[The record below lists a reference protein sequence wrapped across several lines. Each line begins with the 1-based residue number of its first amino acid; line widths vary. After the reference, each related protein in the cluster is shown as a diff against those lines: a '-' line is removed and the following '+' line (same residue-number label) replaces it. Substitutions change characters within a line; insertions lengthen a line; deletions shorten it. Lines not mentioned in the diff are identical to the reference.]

1 MSDPVK
7 SFGLRQFE
15 FQTGAISLIALS
27 AWFVGANAFAE
38 TGLEMPAK
46 RIASK
51 QAGAPQEKKIDPV
64 PYYKR
69 GLAYITDKKYDEAAE
84 ELKQALDCNPRYYQ
98 AWVKLALVY
107 QLNGQ
112 TEKAIE
118 EYKKILEFRP
128 DMADAHVNLGIL
140 LREKR
145 EDSQALTEFRKAIQL
160 NYYSLA
166 AHYNLGNL
174 LASNGYMKEALRE
187 FQTCLTISTEA
198 APERARVHNN
208 IGVIYQKS
216 RYLEEAEE
224 EFLKALTLDPGN
236 KTFESNLALVRKQL
250 NKRPVGAY
258 VKQLNL

>member
-1 MSDPVK
+1 VK
-7 SFGLRQFE
+7 VSGSTNFGRAKA
-15 FQTGAISLIALS
+15 AISLVVLV
-27 AWFVGANAFAE
+27 FVGAGAYAE
-38 TGLEMPAK
+38 TGLGTK
-46 RIASK
+46 NGQVGRASK
-51 QAGAPQEKKIDPV
+51 QVASASYTEKKIDPV

-69 GLAYITDKKYDEAAE
+69 GLAYITDKKYDEAADE
-84 ELKQALDCNPRYYQ
+84 FKQALDCNPHYYQ

-107 QLNGQ
+107 QLTGQ
-112 TEKAIE
+112 TDRAID
-118 EYKKILEFRP
+118 EYKKILELRP

-145 EDSQALTEFRKAIQL
+145 QDSQALTEFRKAIQM

-174 LASNGYMKEALRE
+174 LASNGYLKEALRE
-187 FQTCLTISTEA
+187 FQTCLTISTDA
-198 APERARVHNN
+198 APESARVHNN

-224 EFLKALTLDPGN
+224 EFLRALVLDPGN
-236 KTFESNLALVRKQL
+236 KTFESNLALVRRQL
-250 NKRPVGAY
+250 NKKPVGAY